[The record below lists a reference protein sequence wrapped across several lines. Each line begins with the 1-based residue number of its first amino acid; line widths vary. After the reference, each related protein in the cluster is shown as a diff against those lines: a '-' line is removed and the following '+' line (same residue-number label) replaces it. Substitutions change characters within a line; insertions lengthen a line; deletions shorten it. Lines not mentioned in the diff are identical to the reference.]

1 VSTLRIYCLDSISED
16 MGEAL
21 RRFLTFTFGLDTEL
35 ITHPTDLSELLDP
48 SRAQY
53 ESTGILRLLAREHAG
68 FRGHVLGLTEADLYV
83 PMLSFLFGHA
93 QLGGTVALVSL
104 ARLRQEFYELQSDP
118 PLLLERLMKEAAH
131 ELGHA
136 FGMRHCANAQCCMA
150 LSTAIEQVDAKE
162 ADFCSGCRSL
172 LREFLAKERSDT
184 AARGAEE
191 VPS

>member
-1 VSTLRIYCLDSISED
+1 MSTLRIYCLDSIPES
-16 MGEAL
+16 MGETL
-21 RRFLTFTFGLDTEL
+21 RRFLTFSFGLDTEL
-35 ITHPTDLSELLDP
+35 VEHPTNLSELFDP
-48 SRAQY
+48 ARGQY

-68 FRGHVLGLTEADLYV
+68 FRGRVLGLTEADLYV

-104 ARLRQEFYELQSDP
+104 ARLRQEFYGMRPDP
-118 PLLLERLMKEAAH
+118 ELLLDRLLKEAAH

-136 FGMRHCANAQCCMA
+136 FGMRHCGNAQCCMA
-150 LSTAIEQVDAKE
+150 LSTAIEQVDAKDE
-162 ADFCSGCRSL
+162 DFCGGCRSL
-172 LREFLAKERSDT
+172 LRELLAEDRSTT